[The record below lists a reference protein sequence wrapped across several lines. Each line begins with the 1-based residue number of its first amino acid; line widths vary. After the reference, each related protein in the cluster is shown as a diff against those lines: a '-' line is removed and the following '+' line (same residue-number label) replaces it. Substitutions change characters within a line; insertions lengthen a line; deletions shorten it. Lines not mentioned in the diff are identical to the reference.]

1 MEVTGWREGGK
12 FKFTDFSRAGEEGSL
27 LFPIKERFFTHL
39 YVMGTDRA
47 VGPWDQCQE
56 TKVTRDTWILINDH
70 RTTPGS
76 LEWIK
81 LNPFKRQEGSGG
93 GSGAESSSHSLPSS
107 TWCPW
112 LRLLHR
118 SSWPAQPAKIYGVS
132 LLCLGIHGGS
142 FPVIIHLVTYL
153 AETHRCSAGWPT
165 QELAILWPSI
175 NKQSL
180 MDYSPEMDVYL
191 PKRERETS
199 DLFILLQTNI
209 QSPWTIC
216 PTSVCFEILV
226 SHEHFDN

>member
-1 MEVTGWREGGK
+1 M
-12 FKFTDFSRAGEEGSL
+12 SR
-27 LFPIKERFFTHL
+27 K
-39 YVMGTDRA
+39 
-47 VGPWDQCQE
+47 
-56 TKVTRDTWILINDH
+56 
-70 RTTPGS
+70 
-76 LEWIK
+76 
-81 LNPFKRQEGSGG
+81 KRRRSGG
-93 GSGAESSSHSLPSS
+93 DASSLSIPFS

-153 AETHRCSAGWPT
+153 AETHRCSAGWLASWPT

-175 NKQSL
+175 NNKSL
-180 MDYSPEMDVYL
+180 MDYAPEMDVYL
-191 PKRERETS
+191 PKREAR
-199 DLFILLQTNI
+199 DLFILLLTNI

-216 PTSVCFEILV
+216 PTSVCFEILI